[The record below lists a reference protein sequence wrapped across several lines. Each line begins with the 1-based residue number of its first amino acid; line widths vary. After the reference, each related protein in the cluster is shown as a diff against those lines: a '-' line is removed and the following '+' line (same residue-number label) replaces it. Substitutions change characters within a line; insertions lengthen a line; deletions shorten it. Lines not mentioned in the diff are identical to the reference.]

1 MKPTVI
7 EQFHPRINLSG
18 ALVCSLSLFRTAVRP
33 GSSTV
38 GLSGIMTALIALMP
52 KCPICWMALMSAFGL
67 SWVISPSWSR
77 PLVFGFLLVP
87 VGLLTLSAHRAR
99 RYGPFF
105 VGAVAAIVMYLCKF
119 QFNYETGVY
128 LGGIAL
134 FGASLW
140 SVRLMRQARS
150 DTECQC

>member
-1 MKPTVI
+1 
-7 EQFHPRINLSG
+7 
-18 ALVCSLSLFRTAVRP
+18 
-33 GSSTV
+33 
-38 GLSGIMTALIALMP
+38 
-52 KCPICWMALMSAFGL
+52 MSAFGF
-67 SWVISPSWSR
+67 SSVISPSWSR
-77 PLVFGFLLVP
+77 PLASGFLLVP
-87 VGLLTLSAHRAR
+87 VGLLTVSAHRAHH
-99 RYGPFF
+99 YGPFF
-105 VGAVAAIVMYLCKF
+105 VGAVAAVAMYLCKF